1 MAKAWGFGFAGSG
14 FGEHLHS
21 SDVVSNSVRPS
32 SVAGDEK
39 ICAELVYYVTYYYL
53 LLKGKLKMNDPATVV
68 QELGSVEAKW
78 EPTAVELGVQSTDLD
93 AIKGESPEDGD
104 EGYLQRVAHWW
115 LAHLDYV
122 Y

>member
-1 MAKAWGFGFAGSG
+1 
-14 FGEHLHS
+14 
-21 SDVVSNSVRPS
+21 
-32 SVAGDEK
+32 
-39 ICAELVYYVTYYYL
+39 
-53 LLKGKLKMNDPATVV
+53 MNDPATVV
-68 QELGSVEAKW
+68 QELGSVAAKG
-78 EPTAVELGVQSTDLD
+78 EPNAMELGVQSTDLD

>member
-1 MAKAWGFGFAGSG
+1 
-14 FGEHLHS
+14 
-21 SDVVSNSVRPS
+21 
-32 SVAGDEK
+32 
-39 ICAELVYYVTYYYL
+39 
-53 LLKGKLKMNDPATVV
+53 MNDPATVV
-68 QELGSVEAKW
+68 PELGSVAAKW

-104 EGYLQRVAHWW
+104 EGYLQHVAHWW